1 MAPGAPKAPT
11 RRTVLAAGIA
21 GITAVPALAGLTG
34 CSAEEPRPGPAAGP
48 QAAADTLV
56 MLIRHGERP
65 YPGDVGEDDEGND
78 DPGSLAGRGR
88 RRAEALPAL
97 FAPSARVPLPRPAS
111 LFVCGGPAA
120 RSRQTVAPLAGA
132 LHLPLRDRIAVGKE
146 AALARAVLAAPAP
159 VLICWEHHGFP
170 RLIQALG
177 AAGAPGLPAAWPDRY
192 DLVWLLD
199 RHRGTWAFR
208 EQGQHLLPGDV

>member
-1 MAPGAPKAPT
+1 MAPMAPKALP

-21 GITAVPALAGLTG
+21 GITGIPAVAGLTG
-34 CSAEEPRPGPAAGP
+34 CAAEEPRPGPAPGP
-48 QAAADTLV
+48 QAGADTLV
-56 MLIRHGERP
+56 MLIRHAENP

-88 RRAEALPAL
+88 RRAEGLPAL
-97 FAPSARVPLPRPAS
+97 FGPAARVPLPRPAS
-111 LFVCGGPAA
+111 LFVCGGSVA
-120 RSRQTVAPLAGA
+120 RSRQTVAPLAEA
-132 LHLPLRDRIAVGKE
+132 LRLPLRDRIAVGKE
-146 AALARAVLAAPAP
+146 TALARAALAAPAP

-177 AAGAPGLPAAWPDRY
+177 AAGAPGVPAAWPDRY
-192 DLVWLLD
+192 DLVWLFT
-199 RHRGTWAFR
+199 RRRGTWTFR